1 MLNTDKRR
9 VPVNATNFLFG
20 KGCHMMH
27 GYYFEKPSAAGRIEQ
42 LLSTPFAMP
51 VHSNAVS

>member
-1 MLNTDKRR
+1 M
-9 VPVNATNFLFG
+9 PVNATNFLFG